1 VTDVSTAGESSVEGH
16 ARDTGNVRGL
26 SGTPAPAGGQAFLL
40 RSRHE
45 TSHDH
50 GGTCTPAAGFESSL
64 SPAVLAFSPG
74 IREVLDHVAS
84 TNGWRLVPYLGGVTL
99 LRRRGAQPGVLHCP
113 ISSYGAE
120 GTTQEERM
128 AVLKAADGADGHSP
142 ALREALLR
150 AGRCA

>member
-1 VTDVSTAGESSVEGH
+1 MNVSIAGEGSVEGH

-26 SGTPAPAGGQAFLL
+26 SGTLAPASGQALA
-40 RSRHE
+40 SPAGRHE

-50 GGTCTPAAGFESSL
+50 GGSRTPAAGIEPGL

-74 IREVLDHVAS
+74 IQEVLDHVAS
-84 TNGWRLVPYLGGVTL
+84 TNGWRLVSYLGGVTL
-99 LRRRGAQPGVLHCP
+99 LRRRGERPGVLHCP

-120 GTTQEERM
+120 GTTQDERL
-128 AVLKAADGADGHSP
+128 AILRAADGAQDHSP
-142 ALREALLR
+142 ALREALLQ